1 MDRFPGSARRCVVPL
16 ELSEDGSMTE
26 DTQADLKLSAASE
39 ERQKQKDAGHQI
51 CSPYLL
57 RPLRTLRQ
65 ACSDISA
72 SHPELIP
79 PGIDVCANAEK
90 DAEYDYTLAIKNKSR
105 PQKPWR
111 WEIYLAGKSKPVRQ
125 SEFLE
130 TMSEATRTG
139 KAALAELRAKRVE
152 RFVGRQNIEHF
163 QEMLKI
169 TTDPGQ
175 RQVLEKLLLEAQAKL
190 KTDEEDQKKN
200 LSIIIQT
207 EPLKAAS

>member
-1 MDRFPGSARRCVVPL
+1 MPSARRFPPPWIVEEHNNGCIVRDATGVESGQNCSDCLFRGEYKLQVGFHEWSPTWTGSPVALIVLPL

-39 ERQKQKDAGHQI
+39 ERQKQKDAGDQI

-79 PGIDVCANAEK
+79 PGIDGYANVAK
-90 DAEYDYTLAIKNKSR
+90 YAEYDYSLAIKNKGR
-105 PQKPWR
+105 PPQPWR
-111 WEIYLAGKSKPVRQ
+111 WEIYLAGKSKPVEQ
-125 SEFLE
+125 SEFFE

-139 KAALAELRAKRVE
+139 KAALAELQAKR
-152 RFVGRQNIEHF
+152 
-163 QEMLKI
+163 
-169 TTDPGQ
+169 
-175 RQVLEKLLLEAQAKL
+175 
-190 KTDEEDQKKN
+190 
-200 LSIIIQT
+200 
-207 EPLKAAS
+207 AA

>member
-1 MDRFPGSARRCVVPL
+1 MCGGIKQSVQNCSGSPSPGANISCKWGSHEWRPTWPVALIVLPL

-26 DTQADLKLSAASE
+26 DTQADLELSAASE
-39 ERQKQKDAGHQI
+39 ERQKQKDPGDQI

-72 SHPELIP
+72 SHSELIP
-79 PGIDVCANAEK
+79 QGIDLCANAEK
-90 DAEYDYTLAIKNKSR
+90 DAEYDYTLAIKNKGR
-105 PQKPWR
+105 PPKPWR

-139 KAALAELRAKRVE
+139 NAALAELRAK
-152 RFVGRQNIEHF
+152 
-163 QEMLKI
+163 
-169 TTDPGQ
+169 
-175 RQVLEKLLLEAQAKL
+175 QA
-190 KTDEEDQKKN
+190 
-200 LSIIIQT
+200 
-207 EPLKAAS
+207 A

>member
-1 MDRFPGSARRCVVPL
+1 M
-16 ELSEDGSMTE
+16 
-26 DTQADLKLSAASE
+26 
-39 ERQKQKDAGHQI
+39 
-51 CSPYLL
+51 
-57 RPLRTLRQ
+57 
-65 ACSDISA
+65 
-72 SHPELIP
+72 
-79 PGIDVCANAEK
+79 CANAEK
-90 DAEYDYTLAIKNKSR
+90 YADYDYTLAIKNKGR
-105 PQKPWR
+105 PPKPWR

-163 QEMLKI
+163 REMLKI
-169 TTDPGQ
+169 TTDPDQ

-190 KTDEEDQKKN
+190 KKDEEDHKKN

-207 EPLKAAS
+207 EPLKAASSTAVSLGDKRRDEARRMAANFAKLPELRRGPAPPK

>member
-1 MDRFPGSARRCVVPL
+1 
-16 ELSEDGSMTE
+16 MTE

-39 ERQKQKDAGHQI
+39 ERQKQKDAGDQI

-57 RPLRTLRQ
+57 RPLRTFRQ

-90 DAEYDYTLAIKNKSR
+90 DAEYDYTLAIKNKGR
-105 PQKPWR
+105 PPKPWR

-163 QEMLKI
+163 REMLKI

-190 KTDEEDQKKN
+190 KKDEEDHKKN

>member
-1 MDRFPGSARRCVVPL
+1 
-16 ELSEDGSMTE
+16 MTM
-26 DTQADLKLSAASE
+26 
-39 ERQKQKDAGHQI
+39 

-90 DAEYDYTLAIKNKSR
+90 DAEYDYTLAIKNKGR
-105 PQKPWR
+105 PPKPWR

-139 KAALAELRAKRVE
+139 KAALAEHRAKRVE

-163 QEMLKI
+163 REMLKI
-169 TTDPGQ
+169 TTDSDQ
-175 RQVLEKLLLEAQAKL
+175 RRVLEKLLLEAQAKL
-190 KTDEEDQKKN
+190 KKDEEDHKKN
-200 LSIIIQT
+200 FSVSQV
-207 EPLKAAS
+207 EPLPKAASKTAASFGDKKDHA

>member
-1 MDRFPGSARRCVVPL
+1 MEANMDRFPGSAHRSA
-16 ELSEDGSMTE
+16 ELIEDASMTE
-26 DTQADLKLSAASE
+26 DTQADFKLSAASE
-39 ERQKQKDAGHQI
+39 ERQKQKDAGDRI

-90 DAEYDYTLAIKNKSR
+90 DAEYDHILAIKNKGR
-105 PQKPWR
+105 PPKPWR

-139 KAALAELRAKRVE
+139 KAALAELRAKRAALTAVIGPSRHLP
-152 RFVGRQNIEHF
+152 RFSDTSGVG
-163 QEMLKI
+163 
-169 TTDPGQ
+169 GQ
-175 RQVLEKLLLEAQAKL
+175 ADIAPTSPNRRA
-190 KTDEEDQKKN
+190 
-200 LSIIIQT
+200 
-207 EPLKAAS
+207 